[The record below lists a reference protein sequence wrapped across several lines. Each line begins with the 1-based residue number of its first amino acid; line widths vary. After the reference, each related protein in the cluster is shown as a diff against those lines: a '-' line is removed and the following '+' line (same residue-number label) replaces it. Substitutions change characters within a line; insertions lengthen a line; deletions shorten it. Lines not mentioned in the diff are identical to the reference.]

1 MESSLIQRAVRAF
14 DLILRAGNFGV
25 VALDVADVPM
35 HIVRTLPWTTWM
47 RLAHANEGTKTVALL
62 VGEGRMGKSARGTS
76 LIVSAPR
83 AWHGSARKPALQ
95 RIRSATPRS
104 PERSE
109 GAERDEA
116 RGWGPAH

>member
-1 MESSLIQRAVRAF
+1 TMEFERPVRHGRVRGPADVESSVIQRAVRAF

-62 VGEGRMGKSARGTS
+62 VGETRMGKSARGTS

-83 AWHGSARKPALQ
+83 TWHGS
-95 RIRSATPRS
+95 SAESR
-104 PERSE
+104 RFK
-109 GAERDEA
+109 GF
-116 RGWGPAH
+116 